1 MFRLCLG
8 PYFDQD
14 FQKIEEELSPI
25 NLFIFKE
32 LCCIAVNRIKY
43 NLRFRNLVYRK
54 KIFLMKQAQDIQNL
68 FEFECMMMPIF
79 SNLRKTSSLL
89 IYNYY
94 MDQFENP

>member
-1 MFRLCLG
+1 
-8 PYFDQD
+8 
-14 FQKIEEELSPI
+14 
-25 NLFIFKE
+25 
-32 LCCIAVNRIKY
+32 
-43 NLRFRNLVYRK
+43 
-54 KIFLMKQAQDIQNL
+54 MKQAQDIQNL